1 MDNNTNAVPEWQPP
15 SGLRDPFVR
24 RLERERALWQ
34 RASRGR
40 IRNASAQAVAAH
52 LSGYG
57 NTKGRNNHP
66 GIARLI
72 NDTCLSDRTVRR
84 ALGWLVENG
93 WLTVTSKGA
102 RKLGHA
108 NVYQLTIPAPVAAEM
123 GLWPEGR
130 DQWMERP
137 PGEPKRPDV
146 TREEG
151 RRHDPAPRF
160 VPVNE
165 AVLPVNWADVPV
177 TPDLPPGLTH
187 QGSTTSSRSSTSAP
201 LASERGAD
209 DLDDEEYVE
218 ALVEEIE
225 ERLGGAMS
233 PTVATMV
240 DGMISAGAHR
250 KMIVRTALARERDG
264 VA

>member
-1 MDNNTNAVPEWQPP
+1 MSKDSNTTPQWQPP
-15 SGLRDPFVR
+15 THLRDPFVR

-66 GIARLI
+66 GIARLVT
-72 NDTCLSDRTVRR
+72 DTCLSDRTVRR

-102 RKLGHA
+102 RKLGHS
-108 NVYQLTIPAPVAAEM
+108 NVYMLTIPAPVAAEM
-123 GLWPEGR
+123 GLWNGDHE
-130 DQWMERP
+130 QWMERP
-137 PGEPKRPDV
+137 ATEPRRPDV
-146 TREEG
+146 AREEC
-151 RRHDPAPRF
+151 RRHETPTRFAPVNESV
-160 VPVNE
+160 VPVNPT
-165 AVLPVNWADVPV
+165 VVPA
-177 TPDLPPGLTH
+177 TDDPPSGLDH
-187 QGSTTSSRSSTSAP
+187 QGFTTSDRDSISAP
-201 LASERGAD
+201 LAGERGDEDPD
-209 DLDDEEYVE
+209 DRDDSE
-218 ALVEEIE
+218 AIIDEIE

-240 DGMISAGAHR
+240 DAMLAAGAHP

>member
-1 MDNNTNAVPEWQPP
+1 MSQDSNTPPEWQPP
-15 SGLRDPFVR
+15 AHLRDPFVR
-24 RLERERALWQ
+24 RLDRERALWQ

-40 IRNASAQAVAAH
+40 IRNPNAQAVASH

-57 NTKGRNNHP
+57 NTKGVNNHP
-66 GIARLI
+66 GIARLV

-123 GLWPEGR
+123 GLWPA
-130 DQWMERP
+130 DSHQWMERP
-137 PGEPKRPDV
+137 RGEPKRPDV
-146 TREEG
+146 AREDG
-151 RRHDPAPRF
+151 RRHERPTKFA
-160 VPVNE
+160 PVNE
-165 AVLPVNWADVPV
+165 AVVSVNPAVPPVSG
-177 TPDLPPGLTH
+177 DLPAGLSH
-187 QGSTTSSRSSTSAP
+187 QGFTTSSRSSTSAP
-201 LASERGAD
+201 LASERGSED
-209 DLDDEEYVE
+209 PDDDEYAE
-218 ALVEEIE
+218 AIVEEIE

-240 DGMISAGAHR
+240 DGMLSAGAHR

>member
-1 MDNNTNAVPEWQPP
+1 VSQDSNTTPEWQPP
-15 SGLRDPFVR
+15 SHLRDPFVR
-24 RLERERALWQ
+24 RLDRERALWQ

-40 IRNASAQAVAAH
+40 IRNPSAQAVAAH

-57 NTKGRNNHP
+57 NTKGVNNHP
-66 GIARLI
+66 GIARLVG
-72 NDTCLSDRTVRR
+72 DTCLSDRTVRR

-108 NVYQLTIPAPVAAEM
+108 NVYQLTIPAPVAVEM
-123 GLWPEGR
+123 GLWPDGEG
-130 DQWMERP
+130 QWIERP
-137 PGEPKRPDV
+137 RSEPKRPDV
-146 TREEG
+146 AREDG
-151 RRHDPAPRF
+151 RRHETPTRF

-165 AVLPVNWADVPV
+165 AVVPVNPTVLPV
-177 TPDLPPGLTH
+177 TGDLPPGLTH
-187 QGSTTSSRSSTSAP
+187 QGSTTSSRSSTSASSSDDAATDP
-201 LASERGAD
+201 DDSEAIVD
-209 DLDDEEYVE
+209 
-218 ALVEEIE
+218 EIE

-240 DGMISAGAHR
+240 DAMIEDGAHR